1 MKRIFILGNR
11 SLLLQCDT
19 MTQQTKKNLKCVLIS
34 RLFSLNT
41 SLLPSPY
48 YKYRRKTFKNAY
60 FGHIQIVTVK
70 NEHLV
75 WSSLRVWNDKVHS
88 VSRLWNFPLAPLIHS
103 RALTM
108 FSLVFSR
115 FPCHSKVESKNAL
128 YQRNYIKQRAPM
140 THERFMAW
148 RMSLRCSLIVIY
160 TYNFFFHLVFIF
172 GGTVCYKV
180 CWCSI
185 SSMNT
190 SLEHTT
196 TNSSIKQRIRRK
208 SNRTVSKLF
217 VLSPIVPHLFG
228 FFLLFRWQSQFNIFW
243 LPI

>member
-48 YKYRRKTFKNAY
+48 HKYRRKTFKNAY

-88 VSRLWNFPLAPLIHS
+88 VSRLWNFPLAPLV
-103 RALTM
+103 L
-108 FSLVFSR
+108 SLSCSYDVFLSLL
-115 FPCHSKVESKNAL
+115 SLS
-128 YQRNYIKQRAPM
+128 
-140 THERFMAW
+140 
-148 RMSLRCSLIVIY
+148 MSLESWIEKCIIPKELY
-160 TYNFFFHLVFIF
+160 
-172 GGTVCYKV
+172 
-180 CWCSI
+180 
-185 SSMNT
+185 
-190 SLEHTT
+190 
-196 TNSSIKQRIRRK
+196 
-208 SNRTVSKLF
+208 
-217 VLSPIVPHLFG
+217 
-228 FFLLFRWQSQFNIFW
+228 
-243 LPI
+243 